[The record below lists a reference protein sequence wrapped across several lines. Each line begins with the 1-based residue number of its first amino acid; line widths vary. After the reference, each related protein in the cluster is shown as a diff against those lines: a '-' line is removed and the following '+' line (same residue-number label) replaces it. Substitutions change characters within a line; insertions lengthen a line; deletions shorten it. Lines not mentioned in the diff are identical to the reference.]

1 MLNPCLLKLIG
12 QKKKNIIVG
21 IIYRPPNS
29 KLNEFLSDLD
39 LVRGKISSKNK
50 LVFLMG
56 DWNLNLINHH
66 CHKVTSDFLDLLY
79 SRMFFPLITRPTR
92 IMASKNS
99 LIDNIFTNDPL
110 CPSISGLFL
119 NDISDHLPIFS
130 LILYNNSTSD
140 KNKYVFFREKNAHNL
155 SAFKDELGKIN
166 WAEMPGLNNPS
177 CVYELFVGKYTT
189 IYDKCFPLR
198 KMKAKWFNLRKPWFT

>member
-1 MLNPCLLKLIG
+1 MFVEINGTKE
-12 QKKKNIIVG
+12 KNIIVG
-21 IIYRPPNS
+21 IIYRPPDS

-39 LVRGKISSKNK
+39 LVLGKISKEDK

-66 CHKVTSDFLDLLY
+66 FHKATSDFLDLLY

-92 IMASKNS
+92 ITANKAS

-110 CPSISGLFL
+110 RPSISVAFL
-119 NDISDHLPIFS
+119 NDTSDHLPIFS
-130 LILYNNSTSD
+130 LILIIIVLVIRINTY
-140 KNKYVFFREKNAHNL
+140 FFVKKNAHNL

-166 WAEMPGLNNPS
+166 WAEMPGLNDPS
-177 CVYELFVGKYTT
+177 CAYENE
-189 IYDKCFPLR
+189 I
-198 KMKAKWFNLRKPWFT
+198 